1 MDITENLNNASNNI
15 YKYSIDPNSDPNFIN
30 NQKQK
35 IIEHKYSFLEK
46 FIPNTDSM
54 VKTTDPLR
62 AISDLYNYLPWSSS
76 IYSASDKKKIPAYL
90 DMATLLLSATQKIKT
105 DSVFHPD
112 KQLTPIPE
120 YLEDSVAINLFLN
133 RLNMSALHRSREH
146 LVDKTEEFDK
156 QLSQS
161 LLREEAIPIENEKAA
176 IEEQLRKEDELLFKQ
191 QAERDD
197 IILPKSMY
205 QHILDDMSN
214 KKNTQ
219 RSLIENILAELDEL
233 DGIGRETGDLDSW
246 LDTSVAGYTV
256 SVRPIYRDGR
266 FFYQDGIKRKLQFQ
280 YKYLRTAVV
289 KMIDGSTHNGVLP
302 SDEQIRVIQPYL
314 DKIKNAI
321 KTIENNEIK
330 EKKFQELLANYSPE
344 VFDSPEL
351 EDVLAIVEILDAKAQ
366 FLNLTPRTREEK
378 IAMSKLL
385 NKLIVKSVQREEI
398 IDQLGANES
407 QIIQTKKI
415 ISGYIDQILKL
426 EQQEKDI
433 DNQRNY
439 NVSFLDSEVIPVLSN
454 WLLQKDTNSEL
465 LETAQS
471 ELDESNQDLHVLQD
485 NSEIFIQE
493 QKFYKTKLIETKIL
507 RLSTQEE
514 LDKLEKSIG
523 PNLGSLP
530 EPLQKE
536 FRDKQEELKQLIN
549 STKEAHEYWGGQL
562 MQTESQLSTILS
574 SIYLILS
581 ENEQTSNLV
590 DSYTETQNNIIS
602 EINKLNLEKNGL
614 EDIITKYENQLAL
627 LLSSINED
635 KVEKNRQNDFYNE
648 LDDRRKNFTKDL
660 IRVLMNVKNDALPFN
675 NSQITHIFLVFLRL
689 VLI

>member
-1 MDITENLNNASNNI
+1 M
-15 YKYSIDPNSDPNFIN
+15 
-30 NQKQK
+30 
-35 IIEHKYSFLEK
+35 
-46 FIPNTDSM
+46 
-54 VKTTDPLR
+54 
-62 AISDLYNYLPWSSS
+62 
-76 IYSASDKKKIPAYL
+76 
-90 DMATLLLSATQKIKT
+90 
-105 DSVFHPD
+105 
-112 KQLTPIPE
+112 
-120 YLEDSVAINLFLN
+120 
-133 RLNMSALHRSREH
+133 
-146 LVDKTEEFDK
+146 
-156 QLSQS
+156 
-161 LLREEAIPIENEKAA
+161 
-176 IEEQLRKEDELLFKQ
+176 
-191 QAERDD
+191 
-197 IILPKSMY
+197 
-205 QHILDDMSN
+205 
-214 KKNTQ
+214 
-219 RSLIENILAELDEL
+219 
-233 DGIGRETGDLDSW
+233 
-246 LDTSVAGYTV
+246 
-256 SVRPIYRDGR
+256 
-266 FFYQDGIKRKLQFQ
+266 
-280 YKYLRTAVV
+280 
-289 KMIDGSTHNGVLP
+289 
-302 SDEQIRVIQPYL
+302 
-314 DKIKNAI
+314 
-321 KTIENNEIK
+321 
-330 EKKFQELLANYSPE
+330 
-344 VFDSPEL
+344 
-351 EDVLAIVEILDAKAQ
+351 LAIVEILDAKAQ

-675 NSQITHIFLVFLRL
+675 NSQITTHLFSISTACAYCLSH
-689 VLI
+689 